1 MTDRFTALKLF
12 ARVARAGS
20 FSRAG
25 RELGM
30 SQPSVSRVIAALEK
44 EVGAGLL
51 MRTTRALTL
60 TEAGADYLARIEP
73 ILAALEEAD
82 YAARGTGE
90 LRGMLRVAMS
100 SSFAVREA
108 IPRLPAFMA
117 RHPAL
122 RIELLMSDHYQDLV
136 SEGADV
142 ALRFGAMS
150 DSSATARRL
159 CAFERVLVASPS
171 YLARAGVPVSPGD
184 LAAHAVIAGPS
195 GVNWSFEREGRTA
208 SVRVDGKLGVSVNEG
223 AVAAAVAGLGIA
235 ATAILGCRAELE
247 RGALARVLEGW
258 RLAPVELHAVFP
270 AGRAAKPAARA
281 LAEHLSASLADAQ
294 AAKPPSMLSPAPVT
308 NAASGLAR

>member
-1 MTDRFTALKLF
+1 MTDRLNALKLF
-12 ARVARAGS
+12 ARVAHAGS

-30 SQPSVSRVIAALEK
+30 SQPSVSRVIAALEQ

-51 MRTTRALTL
+51 TRTTRALTL

-90 LRGMLRVAMS
+90 LRGVLRVALS

-117 RHPAL
+117 LHPAL
-122 RIELLMSDHYQDLV
+122 RIELLMSDQYQDLV
-136 SEGADV
+136 SAGADV
-142 ALRFGAMS
+142 ALRFGALA

-159 CAFERVLVASPS
+159 CAFERVLVASPA
-171 YLARAGVPVSPGD
+171 YLARAGAPRMPDD
-184 LAAHAVIAGPS
+184 LAGHAVIAGPS
-195 GVNWSFEREGRTA
+195 GVHWHFERDGRA
-208 SVRVDGKLGVSVNEG
+208 LSVRVEGQLGISINEG
-223 AVAAAVAGLGIA
+223 AVAAAVAGLGIT

-247 RGALARVLEGW
+247 SGALTRVLEGW
-258 RLAPVELHAVFP
+258 RMAPVELHAVFP
-270 AGRAAKPAARA
+270 AGRAVKPAARA
-281 LAEHLSASLADAQ
+281 LAAHLATGLAGLADA
-294 AAKPPSMLSPAPVT
+294 AAA
-308 NAASGLAR
+308 G